1 MIDNSAAFVPF
12 TDNGTAIAQIVQS
25 IREKIEGAAQPLV
38 TANAIIEDIIGAVP
52 YPITDVREARVMA
65 QRLAVKSHELNYQ
78 IVHVHEMVEEA
89 AAYAKTYIADPS
101 KQWMWTS
108 EDQAAATELRSEVK
122 GVDVQVAVDSTGKI
136 KKGGKQVLVLELYKK
151 HVLEAE
157 TPMTNKEFIEVVMSD
172 LQMSKAGAST
182 YAWNARKE
190 LGEPE
195 GGIVKAK
202 KGRKAKEA
210 V

>member
-1 MIDNSAAFVPF
+1 MLDTSAAFVPF
-12 TDNGTAIAQIVQS
+12 MDNGNTIAQIVQS
-25 IREKIEGAAQPLV
+25 IREKIEGSAQPVV
-38 TANAIIEDIIGAVP
+38 TANAIIEDIIGTSQA
-52 YPITDVREARVMA
+52 ITDVRVARVVA
-65 QRLAVKSHELNYQ
+65 QRLAVKCHEAGYH

-89 AAYAKTYIADPS
+89 VEYANKYTNDPS

-108 EDQAAATELRSEVK
+108 EDQAASSELKSEVK

>member
-1 MIDNSAAFVPF
+1 MLDMTHTLDQF
-12 TDNGTAIAQIVQS
+12 TDNGNSIQMIVQA
-25 IREKIEGAAQPLV
+25 IREKIEGSPRPLEI
-38 TANAIIEDIIGAVP
+38 AHAIIEDMIGAVP
-52 YPITDVREARVMA
+52 FKMTDVRTARVVA
-65 QRLAVKSHELNYQ
+65 QRIAVGIHALDYRVVD
-78 IVHVHEMVEEA
+78 VHGLVDEAVE
-89 AAYAKTYIADPS
+89 YANQYTNDPK

-108 EDQAAATELRSEVK
+108 EDQAAAVELHTEVK
-122 GVDVQVAVDSTGKI
+122 GVDVQVAVDSSGKI
-136 KKGGKQVLVLELYKK
+136 KKGGKQILVLELYKK
-151 HVLEAE
+151 HVLEAAE
-157 TPMTNKEFIEVVMSD
+157 PLSNKDFIAIVMAD

-210 V
+210 